1 MVTMTTTNGAPG
13 GTAGGGID
21 GVLFD
26 FSGTLLRIE
35 PTESWLRASLAAFH
49 AAPGTA
55 PCPLTEAEIAQLAAA
70 LEQAGALPGGAT
82 PATIPDAL
90 TALWDVRDRDAH
102 HHRALYTGL
111 ARQVP
116 LPFPELYDSPGA
128 TRSLYDVLYE
138 RHRTPE
144 AWLPYPDA
152 AEVLTALHH
161 RGIRTGVL
169 SNIGWDLRPV
179 LRAHGLDHHLT
190 ACVLSYEHALQKPD
204 PRLFALACRELGVA
218 PPRVLMV
225 GDDRTADGGAT
236 AVGCAYFPVDHLP
249 VHRRPG
255 GLRPVLD
262 LID

>member
-1 MVTMTTTNGAPG
+1 MDTMTTTNGAPG

-35 PTESWLRASLAAFH
+35 PALSWLRASLAAFH
-49 AAPGTA
+49 AAPGTP
-55 PCPLTEAEIAQLAAA
+55 PCPLTGDEIARLAAE
-70 LEQAGALPGGAT
+70 LERAGALPGGAT
-82 PATIPDAL
+82 PVRVPDELA
-90 TALWDVRDRDAH
+90 ALWDVRDRDTR

-116 LPFPELYDSPGA
+116 LPHPELYDRPGA
-128 TRSLYDVLYE
+128 ARSLYDVLYE
-138 RHRTPE
+138 RHRTPD

-152 AEVLTALHH
+152 AEVLTALDH

-179 LRAHGLDHHLT
+179 LRAHGLDRHLT
-190 ACVLSYEHALQKPD
+190 ACVLSYEHTLQKPD
-204 PRLFALACRELGVA
+204 PRLFTLACRELGVA
-218 PPRVLMV
+218 PAHVLMV
-225 GDDRTADGGAT
+225 GDDRTTDGGAT
-236 AVGCAYFPVDHLP
+236 AVGCAYFPVEPLP

-262 LID
+262 LVG